1 MPRKSPS
8 LGIESTSELHADS
21 DNPRRIS
28 EEAEEGLRSSIERF
42 GDLSGIVFNIRT
54 GELVCGHQRV
64 NQIRELYGDRDIEVT
79 DKKMGI
85 GRILVDDEKFFGV
98 RVVDWSK
105 SVQRAANVAANSQ
118 KISGRF
124 DDNLSS
130 YLMDV
135 LEDFQ
140 EEMPGAADDLLLLEL
155 IDVDLEEEPKN
166 SGVAE
171 KYQVMVDCENEDQQ
185 QEVHELLI
193 KKGWKCR
200 VLIT

>member
-1 MPRKSPS
+1 MPRNKPN
-8 LGIESTSELHADS
+8 LGIDSTADLHADS

-28 EEAEEGLRSSIERF
+28 EEAEEGLRSSLERF
-42 GDLSGIVFNIRT
+42 GDLSGIVFNVRT

-64 NQIRELYGDRDIEVT
+64 NQIRELYGDRDIEVV
-79 DKKMGI
+79 DKKMGV
-85 GRILVDDEKFFGV
+85 GRILIDDGRFFGV

-118 KISGRF
+118 RISGRF

-171 KYQVMVDCENEDQQ
+171 KYQVIVDCEDEDQQ